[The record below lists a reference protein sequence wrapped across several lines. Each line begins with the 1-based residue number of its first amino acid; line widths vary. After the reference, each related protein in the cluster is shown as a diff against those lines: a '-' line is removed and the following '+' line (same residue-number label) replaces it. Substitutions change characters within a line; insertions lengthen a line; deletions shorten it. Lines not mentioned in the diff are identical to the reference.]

1 MQVWSVRGRTVH
13 EGWVGSVST
22 PALPLPRV
30 RPTGDTRTGSAFR
43 GYRFPDEVIALAV
56 RWYLRFRLSYAEV
69 AEWLAE
75 RDVLVD
81 PSTIYDWVQAFTP
94 RFLEA
99 ARQHRSP
106 VGTRWRV
113 DETLL
118 KIAGRW
124 RYVFRCLDEHGQ
136 IVDVY
141 LSDHR
146 DVASARAFFDR
157 AITTA
162 AVMPTRVTSDKA
174 KCYPP
179 ALRALMP
186 AAEHHCSKYL
196 NNGLE
201 RDPQFLKGRV
211 RPMRRFKSTATA
223 NTFCRGHALI
233 RNLGRG
239 CTRLAAGA
247 APRLRLATA
256 WTALATMLCATPPP
270 HVRRLLRPARPPLAH
285 LSTTQRNPKRRITV
299 NSVAVQSKQAASAR
313 TGTPAGW

>member
-1 MQVWSVRGRTVH
+1 MRRGRCAGERFTKA
-13 EGWVGSVST
+13 GRDRSRRQLYRCSGCGR
-22 PALPLPRV
+22 RV
-30 RPTGDTRTGSAFR
+30 TARTGSAFR

-56 RWYLRFRLSYAEV
+56 RWYLRFRLSYVEV
-69 AEWLAE
+69 AEC
-75 RDVLVD
+75 DVLVA

-141 LSDHR
+141 LSDHH
-146 DVASARAFFDR
+146 DAASACAFFDR
-157 AITTA
+157 ALA
-162 AVMPTRVTSDKA
+162 SSDAVPTRGISDKA

-179 ALRALMP
+179 AVRARVP
-186 AAEHHCSKYL
+186 GAEHRCSKYL

-201 RDPQFLKGRV
+201 RDHQFLKGRV
-211 RPMRRFKSTATA
+211 RPMRRFKTSRTAS
-223 NTFCRGHALI
+223 TFCRGHGLI
-233 RNLGRG
+233 RNLGQG
-239 CTRLAAGA
+239 FTRLVVGA
-247 APRLRLATA
+247 PPRLRLATA
-256 WTALATMLCATPPP
+256 WTVLAAT
-270 HVRRLLRPARPPLAH
+270 L
-285 LSTTQRNPKRRITV
+285 
-299 NSVAVQSKQAASAR
+299 
-313 TGTPAGW
+313 